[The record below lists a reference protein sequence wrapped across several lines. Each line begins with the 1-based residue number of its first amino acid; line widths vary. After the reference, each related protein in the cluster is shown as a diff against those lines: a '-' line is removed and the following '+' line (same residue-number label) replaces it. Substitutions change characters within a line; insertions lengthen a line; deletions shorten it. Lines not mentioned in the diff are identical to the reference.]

1 MTVSSP
7 GPARVLIVE
16 DEFMIAMEIESVVLD
31 AGFDV
36 LGPAAD
42 VESALALI
50 DANSPDIGLLDV
62 NLGHGTTSTPVAE
75 RLTEVGVPFILC
87 TGYQTADLVQSYGEG
102 IPMLQKPVDTVKLV
116 EFLRTLAPASRR

>member
-1 MTVSSP
+1 MNVSTR

-50 DANSPDIGLLDV
+50 DASSPDIGLLDV